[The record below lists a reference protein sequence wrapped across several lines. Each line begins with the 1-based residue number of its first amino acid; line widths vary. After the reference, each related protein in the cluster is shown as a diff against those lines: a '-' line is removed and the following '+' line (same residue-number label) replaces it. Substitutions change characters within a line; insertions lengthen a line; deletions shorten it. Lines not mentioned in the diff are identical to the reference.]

1 MRETLKEYGKYFIGI
16 AIIVYLILGLAYK
29 EMEFWDKFDYSIT
42 ITLFIS
48 LLYSQF
54 LWKYNP
60 FEKTPKLYGK
70 YEAQLVSTYDKK
82 KRKMK
87 FEIKQDLLSTRVYI
101 KTKESQ
107 SESITSSL
115 RKKQDSWQLIYTYE
129 NIPNSKER
137 NHSEIHFGT
146 CTLNIVNNQ
155 IKNGF
160 YYTDRKTTG
169 DIKNITFIKR

>member
-16 AIIVYLILGLAYK
+16 AIIVYFVVNLILK
-29 EMEFWDKFDYSIT
+29 KIEFGDKLDYSIT

-48 LLYSQF
+48 LIYSQF

-70 YEAQLVSTYDKK
+70 YEAQFISTYDKK
-82 KRKMK
+82 KKKMQI
-87 FEIKQDLLSTRVYI
+87 EIKQDLLSTRVYI
-101 KTKESQ
+101 KTKESK
-107 SESITSSL
+107 SESVTSSL

-137 NHSEIHFGT
+137 DHSEIHFGT

-155 IKNGF
+155 IENGF
-160 YYTDRKTTG
+160 YYTDRNTTG
-169 DIKNITFIKR
+169 DIENITSIKK

>member
-1 MRETLKEYGKYFIGI
+1 MRETLKEYEKYFIGI
-16 AIIVYLILGLAYK
+16 AIIVYFGVNLILK
-29 EMEFWDKFDYSIT
+29 KIEFGDKLDYSIT

-48 LLYSQF
+48 LIYSQF

-70 YEAQLVSTYDKK
+70 YEAQFISTYDKK
-82 KRKMK
+82 KKKMQI
-87 FEIKQDLLSTRVYI
+87 EIKQDLLSTRVYI
-101 KTKESQ
+101 KTKESK
-107 SESITSSL
+107 SESVTSSL

-137 NHSEIHFGT
+137 DHSEIHFGT

-155 IKNGF
+155 IENGF
-160 YYTDRKTTG
+160 YYTDRNTTG
-169 DIKNITFIKR
+169 DIENITSIKK